1 MTSFIHQNATFY
13 QLKGGVLMYKRSS
26 IIISLVIYYYFIK
39 YVLQ

>member
-1 MTSFIHQNATFY
+1 
-13 QLKGGVLMYKRSS
+13 MYKRSS